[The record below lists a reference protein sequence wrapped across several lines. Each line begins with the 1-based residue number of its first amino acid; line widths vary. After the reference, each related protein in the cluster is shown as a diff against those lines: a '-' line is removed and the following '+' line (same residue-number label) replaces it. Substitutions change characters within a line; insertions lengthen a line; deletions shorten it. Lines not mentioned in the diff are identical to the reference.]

1 MTTFRI
7 AILVVLLAG
16 LGGCGRINLTCDDV
30 RDYQLAEEGKRIEA
44 PDGLDDLD
52 PVKEAPLPE
61 ASPRQE
67 REPGSPCIDRPPEMT
82 IGN

>member
-1 MTTFRI
+1 MTAFRI

-16 LGGCGRINLTCDDV
+16 LGGCGGINLTCDDV
-30 RDYQLAEEGKRIEA
+30 REYQLAEEGKRIEA

-52 PVKEAPLPE
+52 PVKEAPVPE

-67 REPGSPCIDRPPEMT
+67 REPGSPCIDRPPE
-82 IGN
+82 IKLGN

>member
-1 MTTFRI
+1 MTAFRI

-16 LGGCGRINLTCDDV
+16 LGGCGGNSLTCDDV

-61 ASPRQE
+61 ASPRPE
-67 REPGSPCIDRPPEMT
+67 REPGSPCIDRPPEVK
-82 IGN
+82 IGE

>member
-1 MTTFRI
+1 MTAFRI

-16 LGGCGRINLTCDDV
+16 LGGCGGVDLTCDDV
-30 RDYQLAEEGKRIEA
+30 RAYQLAVEGKRIEA

-52 PVKEAPLPE
+52 PVKEAILPE

-67 REPGSPCIDRPPEMT
+67 REPGSPCIDRPPAVI
-82 IGN
+82 IGE

>member
-1 MTTFRI
+1 MTAFRI
-7 AILVVLLAG
+7 TILVVLLAG
-16 LGGCGRINLTCDDV
+16 LGGCGGTDLTCDDV
-30 RDYQLAEEGKRIEA
+30 REYQLAVESKRIEA

-67 REPGSPCIDRPPEMT
+67 REPGSPCIDRPPDVT
-82 IGN
+82 IGE

>member
-1 MTTFRI
+1 MTAFRI
-7 AILVVLLAG
+7 AVLVALLAG
-16 LGGCGRINLTCDDV
+16 LGGCGGIELTCDDV

-52 PVKEAPLPE
+52 RVKEAPLPD

-67 REPGSPCIDRPPEMT
+67 REPGSPCIDRPPEVK
-82 IGN
+82 IGE

>member
-1 MTTFRI
+1 MTAFRI

-16 LGGCGRINLTCDDV
+16 LGGCGGSNLTCDDV
-30 RDYQLAEEGKRIEA
+30 RAYQLAVEGKRIEA

-52 PVKEAPLPE
+52 PAKEATLPE

-67 REPGSPCIDRPPEMT
+67 REPGSPCIDRPPAVKLGT
-82 IGN
+82 

>member
-1 MTTFRI
+1 MTAFRI
-7 AILVVLLAG
+7 AILVVLLTG
-16 LGGCGRINLTCDDV
+16 LGGCGGTDLTCDDV

-52 PVKEAPLPE
+52 PVKEAALPE

-67 REPGSPCIDRPPEMT
+67 RDPGSPCIDRPPEVI
-82 IGN
+82 IGT